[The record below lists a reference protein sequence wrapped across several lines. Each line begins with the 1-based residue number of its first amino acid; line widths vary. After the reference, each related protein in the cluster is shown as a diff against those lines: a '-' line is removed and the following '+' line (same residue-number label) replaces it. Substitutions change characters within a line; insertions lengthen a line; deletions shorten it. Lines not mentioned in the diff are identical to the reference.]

1 MAIIHPSPRHDPP
14 ITSPTL
20 FNIIKHRRGRE
31 RVPPKPKENQPC
43 FRASPPKI
51 RASPPGIP
59 SESPSESP
67 LSMWCGVVAA
77 ASTSAAFFGETPQNC
92 HTHLGNRSP
101 RASPSAR
108 SRSGTPMH
116 KPRMS
121 YFSLTQ
127 RAACCKR
134 SSNSPGVSS
143 QGLTGRVRS
152 SNLRN
157 QDTVVSCKRKSA
169 TSGG

>member
-1 MAIIHPSPRHDPP
+1 MTIIHPSPRHRPP

-77 ASTSAAFFGETPQNC
+77 ASTSAAFFWRNSTKLPHSLGQPVPKGLTKCAEPVR
-92 HTHLGNRSP
+92 HTHAQTAHVVILIDPARSLLQAQLQLARRLLP
-101 RASPSAR
+101 RPDGACPLLQSPQPSAACWQFR
-108 SRSGTPMH
+108 NAAWSR
-116 KPRMS
+116 
-121 YFSLTQ
+121 
-127 RAACCKR
+127 A
-134 SSNSPGVSS
+134 
-143 QGLTGRVRS
+143 
-152 SNLRN
+152 
-157 QDTVVSCKRKSA
+157 
-169 TSGG
+169 